1 MKRPVR
7 FSRLQILRLGDMRC
21 AGAVI
26 RLRAGPDLKIGTV
39 DYTRVVIA
47 QTFPGL
53 CELLGNET
61 ARLASP

>member
-1 MKRPVR
+1 
-7 FSRLQILRLGDMRC
+7 MRC

-26 RLRAGPDLKIGTV
+26 RLRAGSDLKIGTV
-39 DYTRVVIA
+39 DYTRIVNA